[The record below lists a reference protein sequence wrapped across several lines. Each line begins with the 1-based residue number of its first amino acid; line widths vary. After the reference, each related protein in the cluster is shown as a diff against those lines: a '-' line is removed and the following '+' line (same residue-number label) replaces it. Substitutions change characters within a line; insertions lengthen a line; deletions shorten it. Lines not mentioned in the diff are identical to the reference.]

1 MRELFINRNQKKKL
15 MKRILSSNSGKY
27 GENQIKD
34 VKISQSKQAVAE
46 IIKIQHSKT
55 EEPSKSV
62 VYSDLE
68 GLKHLKKLLEF
79 LPLLR
84 CPNSKEKLGI
94 VKKNELLEIFKGR
107 IKNLPAGNEFLI
119 NESASYLY
127 RIASSGYPLL
137 LPEEVI
143 SLEILPESITTA
155 ASTNTVPNSFKTL
168 EKHKQNL
175 EIVYTKE
182 VRADKIFHNTPEKLK
197 WKSGNVHKVLA
208 DGLKPGSVL
217 DVGGGW
223 GPFRRF
229 TNGRFHLIVDVSE
242 IMLNTDPSPYKLN
255 GRSEYIPVMDE
266 SFDNVVSSRSMEHC
280 QDPTTTMKELV
291 RCLKPEGRLVVA
303 GWRED
308 WPACLKGTIWGITN
322 FLYFIK
328 KVFAMAKHN
337 PDLLLDRALYKLKIK
352 KTKSSKY
359 VKNLW
364 GKEEH
369 NQIYKRRFNRDAF
382 QKMLEN
388 AGVEI
393 IKKGYCGKDF
403 PGFEPPEFIVDK
415 FFDSSKYGSFFYFIC
430 RKPSLRREN
439 N

>member
-1 MRELFINRNQKKKL
+1 
-15 MKRILSSNSGKY
+15 LSSNYEKY
-27 GENQIKD
+27 RKSQIKD
-34 VKISQSKQAVAE
+34 VKISQSKQVVKE

-62 VYSDLE
+62 VYSELE
-68 GLKHLKKLLEF
+68 DLKHLKKLLEF

-84 CPNSKEKLGI
+84 CPNCKERLGI
-94 VKKNELLEIFKGR
+94 VKKNELLEIFKDR
-107 IKNLPAGNEFLI
+107 LINLPAGNEFLI

-137 LPEEVI
+137 LPEEAI
-143 SLEILPESITTA
+143 SLEILPVGIRTA
-155 ASTNTVPNSFKTL
+155 ASTNTDPISFKTL
-168 EKHKQNL
+168 EKHKRNL
-175 EIVYTKE
+175 ETIYKKN
-182 VRADKIFHNTPEKLK
+182 VRADKLFEHTPKKAK
-197 WKSGNVHKVLA
+197 WKSVNVHKPLA

-217 DVGGGW
+217 DVGGGL
-223 GPFRRF
+223 GLFRHY
-229 TNGRFHLIVDVSE
+229 TNGRFHLNVDVSE
-242 IMLNTDPSPYKLN
+242 IMLNADPSPYKVN
-255 GRSEYIPVMDE
+255 GRSECVPVVDE
-266 SFDNVVSSRSMEHC
+266 SFDNVVSARSMEHC
-280 QDPTTTMKELV
+280 QDIITTMKELM
-291 RCLKPEGRLVVA
+291 RCLKPEGRLIVA

-308 WPACLKGTIWGITN
+308 WPACQKGTIWGIYN

-328 KVFAMAKHN
+328 KAFAMAKHN

-352 KTKSSKY
+352 KTKSFKY

-364 GKEEH
+364 GREDV
-369 NQIYKRRFNRDAF
+369 NQVYRRRFNRDAF

-388 AGVEI
+388 AGFQI

-430 RKPSLRREN
+430 RKPSLRTEN